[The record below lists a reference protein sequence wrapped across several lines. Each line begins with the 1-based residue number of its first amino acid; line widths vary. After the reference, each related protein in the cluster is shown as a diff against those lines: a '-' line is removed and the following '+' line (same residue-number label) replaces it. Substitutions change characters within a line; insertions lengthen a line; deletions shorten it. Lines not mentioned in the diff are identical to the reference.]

1 MQDIKLSK
9 QYFRILSSVKKK
21 QGNILFV
28 SSLDKQASSLI
39 MLCAMSCNQEY
50 TSLPRWVPG
59 TLTNRQWVNKWN
71 DTQTISS
78 YNLNA
83 PELILCF
90 TDSEEVTNEVRSLG
104 IPSMYFVSKN
114 TKYLKV
120 LAAYY
125 SSLIRDVWYK

>member
-50 TSLPRWVPG
+50 ASLPRWVPG
-59 TLTNRQWVNKWN
+59 TLTNRQ
-71 DTQTISS
+71 
-78 YNLNA
+78 
-83 PELILCF
+83 
-90 TDSEEVTNEVRSLG
+90 
-104 IPSMYFVSKN
+104 
-114 TKYLKV
+114 
-120 LAAYY
+120 
-125 SSLIRDVWYK
+125 

>member
-1 MQDIKLSK
+1 MQNLKLSK
-9 QYFRILSSVKKK
+9 QYFRILSSVKKQRGK
-21 QGNILFV
+21 VLFV
-28 SSLDKQASSLI
+28 SSLDESTCSFI
-39 MLCAMSCNQEY
+39 MSCAMSCNQEY
-50 TSLPRWVPG
+50 TSLSRWVPG

-78 YNLNA
+78 YHINT

-90 TDSEEVTNEVRSLG
+90 SDSEEVINEVRSLG

-114 TKYLKV
+114 TKSVKV

-125 SSLIRDVWYK
+125 SSLIRGF